1 MIHETK
7 KKSFF
12 WIWPCLDLRCIF
24 SRLRFFTRSG
34 DSKISFNAFYLFDSG
49 TLEPQPQFLHSCH
62 QRGSDG
68 WSLIKNSHILVLIL
82 CSGSSYFRPC
92 LNVLWWLRLFSY
104 MFLWERQNISKAT
117 TIQSTSEMYNMFFCC
132 YPNCFSG
139 RISSKKAKK
148 TKPKQNQNPSPLLLE
163 SSDARKCWPKVARQQ
178 VKQDGQDEEEYLI

>member
-148 TKPKQNQNPSPLLLE
+148 KSQNKTKILLHCYWRAQMQG
-163 SSDARKCWPKVARQQ
+163 SAGQKWPDSK
-178 VKQDGQDEEEYLI
+178 

>member
-1 MIHETK
+1 MCK
-7 KKSFF
+7 WFMKQKKSFF

-24 SRLRFFTRSG
+24 SRLRFFARSG

-82 CSGSSYFRPC
+82 CSGSSYFRLC

-104 MFLWERQNISKAT
+104 MFLWERQTISKPYKVHPKCIICSFAA
-117 TIQSTSEMYNMFFCC
+117 IPIVFQVGFPPKKQKK
-132 YPNCFSG
+132 PNQN
-139 RISSKKAKK
+139 K
-148 TKPKQNQNPSPLLLE
+148 TKILLHCYWRAQMQG
-163 SSDARKCWPKVARQQ
+163 SAGQKWPDSK
-178 VKQDGQDEEEYLI
+178 